1 MKKYLFKVAIL
12 CMALCLCTICYAL
25 ADDDV
30 VINTK
35 ADLLKLLN
43 ESKAKYTGYG
53 KSEWVPAAGYFE
65 GDAWSQIAEHK
76 NIILKSD
83 ITISSDEINFPIDEN
98 KQNPIYNNSLTLK
111 SSNFFGNGHTITIT
125 QGRRPIYPLFGVL
138 TLKEK
143 NDGQKI
149 IQDLNI
155 VYKGDV
161 VGSAFARES
170 YCMNLDRPGASDYAV
185 RNINIT
191 VEGSILPQA
200 ILDNISVHENR
211 KDPENET
218 NTKNFRW
225 DTRNYAMGFA
235 HIDDGTR
242 IDNYHLKVKGNIGSD
257 KIVKHELAKTNMV
270 FSEAAGMT
278 KGYFN
283 RMDSGRTVGYTNITI
298 EVGGSIIAHSNSTYS
313 YAVGF
318 GFDTNRYK
326 VEKFK
331 LDVKGDISAL
341 TTGEEAFKK
350 FIYVYQPTTAS
361 AFGNDIFYLYDS
373 ELNVGGNIIS
383 KNDSPMSLQVN
394 AIGIGQYCYIDPW
407 GSFAPEDDPLTIDK
421 VRLTVGGNVQAET
434 TQPADRTNTDITRE
448 MNVIACAGFMNH
460 MSGGL
465 DNSEHFKD
473 NNIDIKGDVVVKN
486 YMDEGQGTSIANLW
500 GYFQGDNNTFKA
512 ANIKIDSPNVI
523 GIAAPIYH
531 YLLGEGNNVS
541 VGSVECNSEKDYV
554 AGFATSV
561 TQYNGELNSFSTKK
575 LVSKKPYKVAGFA
588 NDLELHVNHKDPKVT
603 TGRLKYV
610 RMIVKNTRVNTE
622 TMELGTGETH
632 EYIGGFVS
640 ANKGIIE
647 NCHVVNPDIKISQ
660 VFKEGKRPQSKY
672 IGGFVGFNAKKG
684 VIKGSTSQTKD
695 ISVSGQGYNNVGG
708 FVGWNSGTIEE
719 GMALFNYPNGTT
731 TGKITAELVYDGN
744 NIGGYVGYN
753 AGKINGA
760 TASVEAIDVKAN
772 NKNADVGG
780 FVGRENITA
789 FTGGGG
795 GGGGAKV
802 TMGNCEVLVND
813 SIKVDGGKNTNVGG
827 FIGVGFNS
835 WHFNNNAQ
843 IGENIEVSNA
853 TGLTFAAGYAGYSS
867 NPIYNSSSTLV
878 FGKIAVDS
886 SYVGNGNG
894 LPNMGAGF
902 AGYIKQG
909 YASRCSA
916 YVGESIGN
924 KKDNTVIAPSV
935 GLLHEATL
943 SDFTVLSDN
952 PKGWE
957 DYLNVAKGFKLDNLY
972 FTHVDGEKRTLYKV
986 NIDLGSGDITLG
998 DNIGEIKIAKRQFQN
1013 LFWGKDASPAK
1024 VKLPYNS
1031 FAYVSE
1037 GADRASI
1044 LTDKL
1049 NKMNPMDITKAS
1061 LSFYNAR
1068 HAVIKDNSN
1077 GVYDILG
1084 IKSGDSVEPEVTP
1097 ETTPVIKAVP
1107 QTGDESNIVL
1117 YVVIL
1122 LVCTAGAIIVIRNK
1136 KNK

>member
-1 MKKYLFKVAIL
+1 MKKFFKVAIL

-30 VINTK
+30 VINNK
-35 ADLLKLLN
+35 ADLLRLLN
-43 ESKAKYTGYG
+43 ESKAYYSGYG
-53 KSEWVPAAGYFE
+53 RAEWVPAPGYFE

-76 NIILKSD
+76 NIILNSD
-83 ITISSDEINFPIDEN
+83 ITISSDEINFPIPEN
-98 KQNPIYNNSLTLK
+98 KQDPIYNNSLTLK
-111 SSNFFGNGHTITIT
+111 GSNFFGNNHTITIT
-125 QGRRPIYPLFGVL
+125 QGKRPIYPLFGVL
-138 TLKEK
+138 VLKNK

-149 IQDLNI
+149 IKDLNI

-161 VGSAFARES
+161 IGSAFARES

-185 RNINIT
+185 NNINIT

-200 ILDNISVHENR
+200 ILDNISLRDNR

-242 IDNYHLKVKGNIGSD
+242 IENYHLKVNGNIGSD

-270 FSEAAGMT
+270 LSEAAGMT
-278 KGYFN
+278 RGYFN

-298 EVGGSIIAHSNSTYS
+298 EVGGSIIAHSNSTYA

-318 GFDTNRYK
+318 GFETTRYK

-341 TTGEEAFKK
+341 TTGEAAFKK
-350 FIYVYQPTTAS
+350 FTYVYQPTTAS

-373 ELNVGGNIIS
+373 VLNVGGNIIS
-383 KNDSPMSLQVN
+383 KNDSPMSLKVN
-394 AIGIGQYCYIDPW
+394 ALGIGQYCYIDPW
-407 GSFAPEDDPLTIDK
+407 GDFAPEDDPVTIDEVK
-421 VRLTVGGNVQAET
+421 LTVGGNVQAET
-434 TQPADRTNTDITRE
+434 TQPADRTNTDIKGN

-465 DNSEHFKD
+465 DNSEHFKN

-486 YMDEGQGTSIANLW
+486 YMDRGQGTSIANLW
-500 GYFQGDNNTFKA
+500 GYFNGDNNTFKA
-512 ANIKIDSPNVI
+512 ANIKIDGPNVI

-531 YLLGEGNNVS
+531 YLLGEGNDVS
-541 VGSVECNSEKDYV
+541 VGSVECNSEMDYV

-575 LVSKKPYKVAGFA
+575 LISKKPYKVAGFA
-588 NDLELHVNHKDPKVT
+588 NDLELHVNHKDPNVT

-610 RMIVKNTRVNTE
+610 PMIVKNTRVNTE
-622 TMELGTGETH
+622 AMELGAGENH

-660 VFKEGKRPQSKY
+660 VFKNGKKPSSKY
-672 IGGFVGFNAKKG
+672 IGGFVGFNAKDG
-684 VIKGSTSQTKD
+684 VITGSTSQTKD
-695 ISVSGQGYNNVGG
+695 ISVSGQGYNIVGG

-719 GMALFNYPNGTT
+719 GMASFNYPNGTT
-731 TGKITAELVYDGN
+731 TGTITAELVYDGN
-744 NIGGYVGYN
+744 YIGGYAGYS

-772 NKNADVGG
+772 NKNTDVGG
-780 FVGRENITA
+780 FAGRENIKAT
-789 FTGGGG
+789 TGGGG
-795 GGGGAKV
+795 GGGGAKT

-813 SIKVDGGKNTNVGG
+813 NIRVDGGRNTNVGG
-827 FIGVGFNS
+827 FIGTGFNS
-835 WHFNNNAQ
+835 WHNNNNAQ
-843 IGENIEVSNA
+843 IGENIEVSNS

-886 SYVGNGNG
+886 SYIPVGGKGDG
-894 LPNMGAGF
+894 LPNMSAGF

-909 YASRCSA
+909 EVILCSA

-924 KKDNTVIAPSV
+924 KKDNTIIAPSI
-935 GLLHEATL
+935 GLLHGATL

-952 PKGWE
+952 PNGWE
-957 DYLNVAKGFKLDNLY
+957 DYLTVARGFKLDNLY

-986 NIDLGSGDITLG
+986 NIDVSGDITLG
-998 DNIGEIKIAKRQFQN
+998 NNIGEIKIAKRPFQD

-1037 GADRASI
+1037 GADKASI
-1044 LTDKL
+1044 LTEKS
-1049 NKMNPMDITKAS
+1049 NKINPADLTKAS
-1061 LSFYNAR
+1061 LQFYNAR
-1068 HAVIKDNSN
+1068 HAVLKDNSN

-1084 IKSGDSVEPEVTP
+1084 IKSGDSNKPEV
-1097 ETTPVIKAVP
+1097 TPVIKAVP

-1122 LVCTAGAIIVIRNK
+1122 IVCTAGAIIVIRNK